1 MNAIT
6 EALIENSK
14 SAVIGCVELH
24 NKPVF
29 RFRYEVCTI
38 LAINGWE
45 LLLKA
50 YIAENHPEIKLIRK
64 DGTSKPFEECV
75 SFVSSQLG
83 KEFRAEEENI
93 NKLYEF
99 RCHVIHFYKDHIGTV
114 LYSLLHKS
122 IVFYNSFLQKHFNI
136 DLAEETNLM
145 ILPIGFK
152 PFATPVD
159 FLSKQ
164 SDLKESSNAVKQFIE
179 SIINS
184 TERLNEE
191 GIEESILTGY
201 NVAVINETRVK
212 NADIIAGITKDE
224 SKSKLSVSNI
234 LGAINIT
241 NAEGAKKVK
250 IEEETLFNTV
260 YTIPYY
266 GVTSQARKLF
276 SDFKQ
281 DPKFNRLMK
290 EIKKNPNL
298 HRKRFLDVVNKTGTG
313 KDFYSAEIFNE
324 LGKHYTLKEK

>member
-6 EALIENSK
+6 EALVENSK
-14 SAVIGCVELH
+14 SAIIGCVELH

-29 RFRYEVCTI
+29 SFRYEVCTI

-50 YIAENHPEIKLIRK
+50 YIAENYPEIKLIRK
-64 DGTSKPFEECV
+64 DGTSKPFEECIA
-75 SFVSSQLG
+75 FVSSQLG
-83 KEFRAEEENI
+83 KGFRAEEENI

-99 RCHVIHFYKDHIGTV
+99 RCHVIHFYKDHIGTI

-159 FLSKQ
+159 FLTKR
-164 SDLKESSNAVKQFIE
+164 SDLKESSNAVQEFIK

-184 TERLNEE
+184 TEKLNEE

-201 NVAVINETRVK
+201 NVAVINESRVK
-212 NADIIAGITKDE
+212 NADIIAGITKNKSE
-224 SKSKLSVSNI
+224 SKLSISNM
-234 LGAINIT
+234 LGALNIT
-241 NAEGAKKVK
+241 NDEGAKKVK
-250 IEEETLFNTV
+250 IEEDTLFNTV

-266 GVTSQARKLF
+266 GVTSQARKIF

-313 KDFYSAEIFNE
+313 KDFYSSEVFTE
-324 LGKHYTLKEK
+324 LGKNYSLREK

>member
-1 MNAIT
+1 MNAIID
-6 EALIENSK
+6 ALIENSK
-14 SAVIGCVELH
+14 SAIIGCVELH

-50 YIAENHPEIKLIRK
+50 FIAQNHPEIKLINK
-64 DGTSKPFEECV
+64 DGTTKPFEECV
-75 SFVSSQLG
+75 GFVSSLLG
-83 KEFRAEEENI
+83 KEFRTEEENI

-99 RCHVIHFYKDHIGTV
+99 RCNIIHFYKDNIGTI

-122 IVFYNSFLQKHFNI
+122 IVLYNSFLQKHFNI

-152 PFATPVD
+152 PFATPID
-159 FLSKQ
+159 FLTKQ
-164 SDLKESSNAVKQFIE
+164 SDFKESSNAVQQFIQ

-184 TERLNEE
+184 TEQLNNE
-191 GIEESILTGY
+191 GIEDSILTGY
-201 NVAVINETRVK
+201 NIALINETRIK

-224 SKSKLSVSNI
+224 SNSKLSISNI
-234 LGAINIT
+234 IGAVHIT
-241 NAEGAKKVK
+241 ADDNAKKVK
-250 IEEETLFNTV
+250 IEEDTLFKTIF
-260 YTIPYY
+260 TIPYNS
-266 GVTSQARKLF
+266 VTTQARILF

-281 DPKFNRLMK
+281 DPQFNRIMI

-298 HRKRFLDVVNKTGTG
+298 HRKRYLDVINKSGTA
-313 KDFYSAEIFNE
+313 KDYYSAEIFKE
-324 LGKHYTLKEK
+324 LGKYYTLKEE

>member
-1 MNAIT
+1 MNAIS

-75 SFVSSQLG
+75 AFVSSQLG

-99 RCHVIHFYKDHIGTV
+99 RCHVIHFYKDHIGTI

-122 IVFYNSFLQKHFNI
+122 IVFYNMFLQKHFNI

-159 FLSKQ
+159 FL
-164 SDLKESSNAVKQFIE
+164 
-179 SIINS
+179 
-184 TERLNEE
+184 
-191 GIEESILTGY
+191 
-201 NVAVINETRVK
+201 
-212 NADIIAGITKDE
+212 TKKIRFKRIFKCC
-224 SKSKLSVSNI
+224 S
-234 LGAINIT
+234 AI
-241 NAEGAKKVK
+241 
-250 IEEETLFNTV
+250 
-260 YTIPYY
+260 Y
-266 GVTSQARKLF
+266 
-276 SDFKQ
+276 
-281 DPKFNRLMK
+281 
-290 EIKKNPNL
+290 
-298 HRKRFLDVVNKTGTG
+298 
-313 KDFYSAEIFNE
+313 
-324 LGKHYTLKEK
+324 

>member
-6 EALIENSK
+6 ESLIEHSK
-14 SAVIGCVELH
+14 SAIIGCVELH

-50 YIAENHPEIKLIRK
+50 YIAENHSDIKLIRK
-64 DGTSKPFEECV
+64 DGTSKSFEECV
-75 SFVSSQLG
+75 SFVSSQRG
-83 KEFRAEEENI
+83 FDFRAVEENL

-99 RCHVIHFYKDHIGTV
+99 RCHIIHFYKDQIDTI

-122 IVFYNSFLQKHFNI
+122 IIFYNNFLQTHFNV

-145 ILPIGFK
+145 LLPIGFK

-164 SDLKESSNAVKQFIE
+164 SDLKDSSNAVQMFIK
-179 SIINS
+179 SIITS
-184 TERLNEE
+184 TENLIKE
-191 GIEESILTGY
+191 GIEESILTNY
-201 NVAVINETRVK
+201 NIAVINENRIK

-224 SKSKLSVSNI
+224 TVSKLSVPNV
-234 LGAINIT
+234 LGSFKVT
-241 NAEGAKKVK
+241 NDESAKKVN
-250 IEEETLFNTV
+250 IQEETLFKTI

-266 GVTSQARKLF
+266 GVIKQARSMF

-281 DPKFNRLMK
+281 GARFNRIMR
-290 EIKKNPNL
+290 EIKQNPSI
-298 HRKRFLDVVNKTGTG
+298 HRKRFLDVVNKTGIG
-313 KDFYSAEIFNE
+313 KDYYSTEVFLE
-324 LGKHYTLKEK
+324 LGKHFTLKEE